1 MYVSSLQ
8 VEWMTARDGDSCL
21 VFSGGLP
28 QDVTGAQPAITV
40 MHGKN
45 TTVLEMEFCV
55 LDFTTLTD
63 RCVRIYLKKYLCSY
77 KNIFPQPVPQR
88 PDGPAVHPGAAD
100 Q

>member
-1 MYVSSLQ
+1 
-8 VEWMTARDGDSCL
+8 MTARDGDSCL

-63 RCVRIYLKKYLCSY
+63 RCVRIYKNTFIFLQKY
-77 KNIFPQPVPQR
+77 FP
-88 PDGPAVHPGAAD
+88 AARTAATRRTRSPSWCC
-100 Q
+100 

>member
-1 MYVSSLQ
+1 MKWQILSASAVSSPQ

-40 MHGKN
+40 VHGKN

-63 RCVRIYLKKYLCSY
+63 RFYRLYQKYFYSN
-77 KNIFPQPVPQR
+77 KNILL
-88 PDGPAVHPGAAD
+88 
-100 Q
+100 